1 MNRDYPLAPTS
12 EPEPINDRKKKTI
25 EERISDIDN
34 NKRLNRRVERRY
46 ENYDNKKEKSKD
58 NPEKIKKIEKKY
70 GYNYDAAIKS
80 GGGPNESK
88 HWGSIEPNTGMVLKA
103 KNHPS
108 IMKTRKTERILGNK
122 IIKKDGERYSVS
134 KKKNN

>member
-12 EPEPINDRKKKTI
+12 KPEPIDNGKKKTI
-25 EERISDIDN
+25 EEKIEAVDN
-34 NKRLNRRVERRY
+34 NPRLNKRIERRY
-46 ENYDNKKEKSKD
+46 ERYDNKKENAKN
-58 NPEKIKKIEKKY
+58 NPEKTKKIEKKY

-80 GGGPNESK
+80 GGKPNESE

-108 IMKTRKTERILGNK
+108 IMKTRKIEKILGNK
-122 IIKKDGERYSVS
+122 IVKKDGERYSVS
-134 KKKNN
+134 KKK